1 MSSRVS
7 GLLLA
12 GLLGAAAVA
21 LPAGRAAA
29 QENRDVLKDAQQRIQ
44 VEIQRAE
51 KEFADVKAEARTAA
65 RDNPARA
72 VALLEALRE
81 KVAANADLPEAK
93 RDEMLRG
100 LKISIDAYKLRGEDL
115 RSTPPPNPA
124 AAARA
129 QEEKRKK
136 DDAERLQQQLDKLDR
151 LRRAGRNE
159 EALIVAAEIARD
171 YPDNPAAQAERIR
184 TGTATARAADAD
196 VRAKREM
203 AFLRIGQSIDESSIP
218 QAEDI
223 RFPDNWEEITKKR
236 SKMNLTPEEA
246 KVLKALNSPVTIDLK
261 DSTLEA
267 VINYLKDKTGVEI
280 NVPKLI
286 LEERNITYQTPVSVS
301 LKDVTLR
308 TVLKKVLAD
317 VGLTYIV
324 KEGAIQVTTEER
336 AKQTLTVRTYYI
348 GDLLG
353 FAPGVRIS
361 PYARVIQAQAINDII
376 GLIVSSVEPQSWWVN
391 GGPGRIVFEPRS
403 QSLIVSQTAEIHY
416 MLSLGKR

>member
-1 MSSRVS
+1 MSSRVL
-7 GLLLA
+7 GLLV
-12 GLLGAAAVA
+12 GAAVVA
-21 LPAGRAAA
+21 FPVGRAAA
-29 QENRDVLKDAQQRIQ
+29 QENRDLLKDVQQRMQ
-44 VEIQRAE
+44 LEVQRAE
-51 KEFADVKAEARTAA
+51 KELADVKAEARVAA
-65 RDNPARA
+65 RDNPAKA
-72 VALLEALRE
+72 VALLDALRD
-81 KVAANADLPEAK
+81 KIAANPDLPTAK
-93 RDEMLRG
+93 REEMLRS
-100 LKISIDAYKLRGEDL
+100 LKLSIDAYKLRAEDL
-115 RSTPPPNPA
+115 RSAPPPTPA
-124 AAARA
+124 PSVRA
-129 QEEKRKK
+129 QEENRKK
-136 DDAERLQQQLDKLDR
+136 EDAERLQRQLDKLDR
-151 LRRAGRNE
+151 LRREGRNE

-184 TGTATARAADAD
+184 TSVVKARDADAD

-236 SKMNLTPEEA
+236 SKMNITPEEA

-267 VINYLKDKTGVEI
+267 VVNYLKDKTGVEI

-416 MLSLGKR
+416 MLGIGKR